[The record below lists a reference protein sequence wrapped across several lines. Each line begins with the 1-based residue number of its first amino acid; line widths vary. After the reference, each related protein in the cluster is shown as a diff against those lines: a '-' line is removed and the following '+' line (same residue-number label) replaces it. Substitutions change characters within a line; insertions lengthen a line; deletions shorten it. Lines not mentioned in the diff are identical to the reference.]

1 MAIAHLH
8 SHSFYSFGRS
18 TPSPAALCSA
28 AARRG
33 VEALAIT
40 DVEGVYGVPEF
51 LAAAKVHGLHAIV
64 GAALPDPAMPRSIGT
79 GRAVLLARDPSGY
92 AAICRLISARK
103 AAPRAPLNTALESL
117 PDSVWILSPDIS
129 LIRAVKRARGAEYLL
144 AELRAGTRWQRLA
157 AEAEALGVPAVAVA
171 AVQLGDPSE
180 RPFQKLLVAVHA
192 RRPFP
197 RVEGHEMAADRGWML
212 DEAAMRA
219 SFSKRLDAVARAV
232 DVARDCRVGDLVDA
246 GSDPAAPALL
256 HARVRAGA
264 ATRWGTPPPT
274 HVSARLERELKVL
287 GTPARADAMLLAADL
302 AAHARRSGIPVEP
315 TPSVTGS
322 AVAFCLDLA
331 PVDPLAHRLP
341 FAPLCNP
348 SAGSGLRLD
357 LSPPDGGRIRLVGRL
372 HEVRGEARVGRP
384 GALVRWS
391 LRDAVR
397 DVARTLALRADD
409 CERVLDILPPDWR
422 GEGPDELV
430 AKHPRLKGA
439 GLDERPWE
447 RVLRSAVR
455 LNGVPIR
462 LVPGTGAVV
471 AGGPLRDR
479 VALETTD
486 GVLTAQ
492 WDRAAAES
500 RGLLVFSMPIER
512 GATVALRT
520 LARLREETEAA
531 DGPSKRAALL
541 DEATTPSPEV
551 LVGRF
556 GPLESLGA
564 GELVGVPLL
573 EEPVVRAAL
582 RRSPPTSFEALVEA
596 CLGVP
601 RADCREDRVAEA
613 ARVGGLTE
621 DTADRLRR
629 ALLPGA
635 DPAQRARMRRRFVEG
650 AIAGG
655 LSAAVAG
662 RLWDSLSVRIPAAPS
677 CAALLPRLTAAL
689 RALILRRSAPAAFW
703 AAVLSTDGGAWPRSV
718 HASAC
723 RRAGLTLL
731 GPCVQ
736 EGRLDTHGHDG
747 VVRIGLERVRGI
759 RDELAASIVTARED
773 APFTSLADFLE
784 RVPAGDDEV
793 DVLIAAGALDA
804 IGDGRT
810 RGALRVLHRHLRPH
824 RGRAGSARPGMR
836 RAPPKDVTALISPR
850 AVRRR
855 AFELASVV
863 RDELDTLGCTI
874 SGHPL
879 TTVADRIPS
888 DVVTAT
894 ELEPLEGR
902 RVRIA
907 GWPAADDTA
916 GPRLGRGPTPP
927 DLRWPVVYDLEDG
940 LVSALIPDAI
950 VRRLR
955 RTTTGVPRGA
965 VLLSGTV
972 LRDGGHAWVDVDELL
987 PVADLPG
994 VAVPAAGGAGAA

>member
-1 MAIAHLH
+1 
-8 SHSFYSFGRS
+8 
-18 TPSPAALCSA
+18 
-28 AARRG
+28 
-33 VEALAIT
+33 VEALALT

-51 LAAAKVHGLHAIV
+51 LAAARMHGLHPIV
-64 GAALPDPAMPRSIGT
+64 GAAFPDPDMPRSSGT
-79 GRAVLLARDPSGY
+79 GRAVVLARDPSGY
-92 AAICRLISARK
+92 SAICRLITARK
-103 AAPRAPLNTALESL
+103 AAPRTPLNTALETL
-117 PDSVWILSPDIS
+117 PDSVWILTPDIS
-129 LIRAVKRARGAEYLL
+129 LIRAIRRARGAEYLL
-144 AELRAGTRWQRLA
+144 AELRSGARWQRLA

-197 RVEGHEMAADRGWML
+197 RVEAHEMAAHRGWML

-246 GSDPAAPALL
+246 GSDPHAPAEL
-256 HARVRAGA
+256 HRRVRAGA
-264 ATRWGTPPPT
+264 AVRWGAPPPSD
-274 HVSARLERELKVL
+274 VAARIERELKIL
-287 GTPARADAMLLAADL
+287 GTPARAEAVLLAADL
-302 AAHARRSGIPVEP
+302 ADHARRSGIPVEP
-315 TPSVTGS
+315 APAVVGS
-322 AVAFCLDLA
+322 AVAYCLDLA
-331 PVDPLAHRLP
+331 PVDPIARRLP

-348 SAGSGLRLD
+348 SAGGGLRLD
-357 LSPPDGGRIRLVGRL
+357 LSPPEGGRVRLVGRL

-384 GALVRWS
+384 GAIVRWS

-397 DVARTLALRADD
+397 DVSRTLALRADD

-422 GEGPDELV
+422 GEGPDELI
-430 AKHPRLKGA
+430 AKHPRLQGA

-447 RVLRSAVR
+447 GVLRSAVR
-455 LNGVPIR
+455 LHRVPIR
-462 LVPGTGAVV
+462 LAPGTGAVV
-471 AGGPLRDR
+471 SSGPLEDHT
-479 VALETTD
+479 ALQTTD

-492 WDRAAAES
+492 WDREAAES
-500 RGLLVFSMPIER
+500 RGLLVFGMPIER

-520 LARLREETEAA
+520 LARLREDA
-531 DGPSKRAALL
+531 DPPKVEALL
-541 DEATTPSPEV
+541 AEATTPSPEV
-551 LVGRF
+551 LVGRL
-556 GPLESLGA
+556 GPLQSLGT

-573 EEPVVRAAL
+573 EEPRVRATL
-582 RRSPPTSFEALVEA
+582 RKAPPSTFEELVEA

-601 RADCREDRVAEA
+601 RADCREDRVDEA
-613 ARVGGLTE
+613 ARTSGLTDE
-621 DTADRLRR
+621 AADLLRR
-629 ALLPGA
+629 ALVGGT

-677 CAALLPRLTAAL
+677 CADLLPRLTAGL
-689 RALILRRSAPAAFW
+689 RALLLRRSSPAAFW

-731 GPCVQ
+731 GPCVKD
-736 EGRLDTHGHDG
+736 GRLDTHGQGD

-759 RDELAASIVTARED
+759 RDELAAAVVTAREES
-773 APFTSLADFLE
+773 PFTSLADFLD

-793 DVLIAAGALDA
+793 DVLIAAGAIDA

-824 RGRAGSARPGMR
+824 RGRAGSARPGVR
-836 RAPPKDVTALISPR
+836 RPPPKDVSALISPR
-850 AVRRR
+850 LVRRR

-863 RDELDTLGCTI
+863 RDELDTLGCTV

-879 TTVADRIPS
+879 TIVADRIPA

-894 ELEPLEGR
+894 ELEELEGR
-902 RVRIA
+902 RVRVA

-916 GPRLGRGPTPP
+916 GPRLGRGSTPD

-940 LVSALIPDAI
+940 LVSATVPDAI
-950 VRRLR
+950 VQRLR
-955 RTTTGVPRGA
+955 RTPVGIPRGA

-972 LRDGGHAWVDVDELL
+972 RRDGGHTWLEVDELQ

-994 VAVPAAGGAGAA
+994 STAGAA